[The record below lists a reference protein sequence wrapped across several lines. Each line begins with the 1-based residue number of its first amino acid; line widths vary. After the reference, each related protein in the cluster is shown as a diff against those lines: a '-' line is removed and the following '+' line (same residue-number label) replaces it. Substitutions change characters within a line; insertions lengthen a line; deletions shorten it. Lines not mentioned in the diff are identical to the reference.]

1 MNYIYLYNKIKLTY
15 IKNLKILKNINKK
28 QDNQIYFYNTIIIS
42 KKILNIINYN
52 ILNFNIYLNY
62 TTFNIK
68 NFLNYYN

>member
-1 MNYIYLYNKIKLTY
+1 M
-15 IKNLKILKNINKK
+15 KILKNINKK

-52 ILNFNIYLNY
+52 ILNFNTYLNY